1 MAAVS
6 KATPSADWFSKLSL
20 VRPRFVYIWVRLPGI
35 LVPIFLIAPLVML
48 EFFLMMGLWVIR
60 RTQSRD
66 SQLDF
71 ALHALEALRG
81 QTWELRKMPPFAL
94 VEVEVKPQA
103 FDASPHKQAYVKIGL
118 W

>member
-1 MAAVS
+1 MVAVS

-20 VRPRFVYIWVRLPGI
+20 VRPRFVYLWVRVQEIP
-35 LVPIFLIAPLVML
+35 VPIFLFAPLVML
-48 EFFLMMGLWVIR
+48 ELFLMMALWIIR

-66 SQLDF
+66 PQLDF
-71 ALHALEALRG
+71 ALHALGALRG

-94 VEVEVKPQA
+94 VEVEVKPKA
-103 FDASPHKQAYVKIGL
+103 FDSNAPKQVYVKIGL